1 MRTEVSA
8 GQIEQFREWGFLVI
22 EGFLDA
28 RELQVWREVTEEA
41 MRLRLT
47 GSTLN
52 NQIDPETFYAQV
64 FTQCLNLKDIHPG
77 MAQLVFDE
85 RLGRLAGTLAG
96 VDGVRVWHD
105 QALVKGPY
113 ANHTAFHLDD
123 PFWAFY
129 SHQAV
134 NVWVALDDATLANGC
149 LWYFPGTHREA
160 RFELIGISENLGDI
174 FKAYPEWRKIEAVAA
189 PCPAGSAIF
198 HNGLIAHGAG
208 ANMTP
213 LHRRAMTV
221 GFMPH
226 DAVFNGIQSILPD
239 EYFKTLKVGD
249 VLDNDAVNR
258 LTWKR
263 VD

>member
-1 MRTEVSA
+1 MKTAVNAE
-8 GQIEQFREWGFLVI
+8 QIAQFRDLGFLVV
-22 EGFLDA
+22 EGFLDEG
-28 RELQVWREVTEEA
+28 ELQLWREVTEEA

-47 GSTLN
+47 GTTLN
-52 NQIDPETFYAQV
+52 NQGEPDSFYAQV
-64 FTQCLNLKDIHPG
+64 FTQCLNLKDIHPR

-85 RLGRLAGTLAG
+85 RLGQTAGTLAG
-96 VDGVRVWHD
+96 LEGVRVWHD

-113 ANHTAFHLDD
+113 ANPTAFHFDD
-123 PFWAFY
+123 PFWSFY

-134 NVWVALDDATLANGC
+134 NMWVALDDATLANGC
-149 LWYFPGTHREA
+149 LWYFPGTQRAA
-160 RFELIGISENLGDI
+160 RFELVGIGENLGDI
-174 FKAYPEWRKIEAVAA
+174 FKAYPEWRKIEAVPA

-213 LHRRAMTV
+213 FFRRAMTV

-239 EYFKTLKVGD
+239 DYFKTLKVGD
-249 VLDNDAVNR
+249 VLNNDRVNR
-258 LTWKR
+258 LTWQKA
-263 VD
+263 D